1 MLPGRVL
8 GSYHTAREQ
17 VNAAAAVR
25 FGLWARDDVAR
36 VARGMGGRGGGGR
49 EYALGARPF
58 VIALALAAAVV
69 SGCSRAAVAPVP
81 GHPQHGVASWYG
93 PGFHGKYTSSGTV
106 YDQYQLTAAHP
117 NLPLGTRVRVTN
129 LDNGKSVDVLVN
141 DRGPF
146 ARGRVID
153 LSYAAAHAI
162 GMVGPGTANVAI
174 HVLERPANGASHVA
188 YCVQV
193 GAFSEEEKARALR
206 ERLAAR
212 YDDVYI
218 AGVQAR
224 PERMYRVRVGPY
236 AERTRAERRASELS
250 ELGLPAVVHEEP
262 RQ

>member
-1 MLPGRVL
+1 
-8 GSYHTAREQ
+8 
-17 VNAAAAVR
+17 
-25 FGLWARDDVAR
+25 
-36 VARGMGGRGGGGR
+36 
-49 EYALGARPF
+49 
-58 VIALALAAAVV
+58 VIALALTAAVV

-81 GHPQHGVASWYG
+81 GRPQHGVASWYG
-93 PGFHGKYTSSGTV
+93 PGFHGKHTSSGTV

-129 LDNGKSVDVLVN
+129 RDNGKSVDVLVN

-146 ARGRVID
+146 AKGRVID

-162 GMVGPGTANVAI
+162 GMVGPGTANVVI
-174 HVLERPANGASHVA
+174 DVLERPPNGASHVA

-193 GAFSEEEKARALR
+193 GAFSEEGKARALR
-206 ERLAAR
+206 AQLASR
-212 YDDVYI
+212 YEDVYI

-236 AERTRAERRASELS
+236 AERTHAERRASELAA
-250 ELGLPAVVHEEP
+250 LGLPAVVHEEP